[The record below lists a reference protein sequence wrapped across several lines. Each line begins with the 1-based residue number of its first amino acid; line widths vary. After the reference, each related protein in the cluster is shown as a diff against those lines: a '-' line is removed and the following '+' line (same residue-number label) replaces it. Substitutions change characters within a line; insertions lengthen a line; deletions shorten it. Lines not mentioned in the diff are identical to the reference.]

1 MSVYDNNLKDDLYND
16 IVWFLDEFKDENSI
30 VTPRRGLNLR
40 KYGRALSAR

>member
-30 VTPRRGLNLR
+30 VTLLEMVTRAINEKLN
-40 KYGRALSAR
+40 Y